1 MPVQA
6 YFELAS
12 VVVLFATLVV
22 AAVTDLLHRKV
33 YNWLT
38 IPAALLG
45 LALAYLAHGVGSF
58 DPAAIGGVGLLDRL
72 AGLTLGFGVFWVAY
86 FGRGVGG
93 GDVKLMGAIGA
104 IAGFRFVVFA
114 MFWSALLGAVI
125 AVWVLVARGD
135 LVSALRRSLRYAVS
149 IRREPSPA
157 TATAPT
163 SAGGPAARPASSSGK
178 GPQPDDP
185 AQLSIPYGVAISF
198 GTLLAW
204 FLVEAPRA

>member
-12 VVVLFATLVV
+12 VVVLFVTLIV
-22 AAVTDLLHRKV
+22 AAITDLLHRKV

-38 IPAALLG
+38 VPAALVG

-58 DPAAIGGVGLLDRL
+58 SPAAIGGVGLLDRL

-125 AVWVLVARGD
+125 AIWVLVARGD
-135 LVSALRRSLRYAVS
+135 LVSALRRSVRYAAS
-149 IRREPSPA
+149 TRREPPPA
-157 TATAPT
+157 K
-163 SAGGPAARPASSSGK
+163 AASNAEGAE
-178 GPQPDDP
+178 PDP
-185 AQLSIPYGVAISF
+185 SQLSIPYGLAISF